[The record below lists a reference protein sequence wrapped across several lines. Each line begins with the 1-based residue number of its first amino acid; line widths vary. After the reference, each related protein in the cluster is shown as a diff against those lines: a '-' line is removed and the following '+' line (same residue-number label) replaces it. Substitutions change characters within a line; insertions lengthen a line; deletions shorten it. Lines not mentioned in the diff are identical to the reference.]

1 MTTLAKITFE
11 STTFDVVD
19 QDGTPWLKSS
29 DVANALGYS
38 RSDKIGRLYQRNA
51 DEFTSAMTAVIET
64 PTLGASGNLTTETR
78 IFSLRGAHLLA
89 MFARTEKAKTF
100 RVWILDLIEREAPR
114 TSPLPNLYKQNPGDK
129 LNSYQQQQLRG
140 LLEEFVKHLPKDKQA
155 GFMMQGWSKLKSHF
169 GVAYRE
175 IPCERF
181 DEAVSLLTR
190 HVVEHAKPQP
200 IEAQPGR
207 IRVSPQALIENA
219 AHIAGQLFG
228 EALKQGALGG
238 SPIDRFVVTAD
249 YKGGRCNME
258 VIEHDAY
265 ILPIPRLAEV
275 IRSHEPIA
283 LSEVAAL
290 MGACAEKLARH
301 HAPRLAA

>member
-1 MTTLAKITFE
+1 MAD
-11 STTFDVVD
+11 STSSVSPFNFGTHAVRVVM
-19 QDGTPWLKSS
+19 QDGVVWFVAT
-29 DVANALGYS
+29 DVAESLGYKSPKDAASYLDDDEKGSATVRTPGGDQKLTIINESGLYALVLRS
-38 RSDKIGRLYQRNA
+38 RKPEARKFA
-51 DEFTSAMTAVIET
+51 KWVTSEVLPAI
-64 PTLGASGNLTTETR
+64 R
-78 IFSLRGAHLLA
+78 
-89 MFARTEKAKTF
+89 KTGGY
-100 RVWILDLIEREAPR
+100 E
-114 TSPLPNLYKQNPGDK
+114 LPNLYKQNPGDK

-207 IRVSPQALIENA
+207 IRVSPQTLINNA

-249 YKGGRCNME
+249 YKGGQCNME
-258 VIEHDAY
+258 VIERDAY
-265 ILPIPRLAEV
+265 VLPLPRLAEV
-275 IRSHEPIA
+275 IRSSEPIA
-283 LSEVAAL
+283 LSDVATL

>member
-1 MTTLAKITFE
+1 MTTPAASVSPFNFGTAAVRVVIKEGAPWFVAT
-11 STTFDVVD
+11 DVC
-19 QDGTPWLKSS
+19 K
-29 DVANALGYS
+29 ALGYTNTS
-38 RSDKIGRLYQRNA
+38 KAVGDHLDN
-51 DEFTSAMTAVIET
+51 DEKQT
-64 PTLGASGNLTTETR
+64 
-78 IFSLRGAHLLA
+78 
-89 MFARTEKAKTF
+89 
-100 RVWILDLIEREAPR
+100 ILVPR
-114 TSPLPNLYKQNPGDK
+114 TSNDSLGVETNVINESGLYALVLRSRKPEARKFAKWVTSEVLPAIRKTGGYELPNLYKQNPGDK

-200 IEAQPGR
+200 IESQPGR
-207 IRVSPQALIENA
+207 ILVSPQTIIANA
-219 AHIAGQLFG
+219 ARIAGQLFG
-228 EALKQGALGG
+228 EAIKQGAIGG
-238 SPIDRFVVTAD
+238 SAIDRFVVTAD
-249 YKGGRCNME
+249 YKGGQCNME
-258 VIEHDAY
+258 VIERDAY
-265 ILPIPRLAEV
+265 IMPIPKLAEV

-283 LSEVAAL
+283 LSEVAYL
-290 MGACAEKLARH
+290 MGACAEKLAQH

>member
-1 MTTLAKITFE
+1 MADTTSSVSPFNFGTHAVR
-11 STTFDVVD
+11 VVM
-19 QDGTPWLKSS
+19 QDGIVWFVAA
-29 DVANALGYS
+29 DVCEVLGTKNHRES
-38 RSDKIGRLYQRNA
+38 LRHLDD
-51 DEFTSAMTAVIET
+51 DEKGVISND
-64 PTLGASGNLTTETR
+64 TLGGQQKVSVVNESGLY
-78 IFSLRGAHLLA
+78 SLVLRS
-89 MFARTEKAKTF
+89 RKPEAKKFTKW
-100 RVWILDLIEREAPR
+100 V
-114 TSPLPNLYKQNPGDK
+114 TSEVLPAIRKTGGYELPNLYKQNPGDK

-207 IRVSPQALIENA
+207 IRVSPQTLIENA
-219 AHIAGQLFG
+219 ARIAGQLFG

-249 YKGGRCNME
+249 YKGGQCNME
-258 VIEHDAY
+258 VIERDAY
-265 ILPIPRLAEV
+265 IMPIPKLAEV
-275 IRSHEPIA
+275 IKSHEPIA